1 MDRFTR
7 VITSRTDITIGNISG
22 APIFAPIEALF
33 LFAPGTTM
41 VLNATGE
48 TEGVPSIDLSDWVVD
63 RRLGV
68 GESVTFEVIFSYE
81 FGTPFSYEIE
91 VRGVVTT
98 SEASVPSEP
107 VPSPGS
113 SGCC

>member
-1 MDRFTR
+1 M
-7 VITSRTDITIGNISG
+7 
-22 APIFAPIEALF
+22 
-33 LFAPGTTM
+33 
-41 VLNATGE
+41 
-48 TEGVPSIDLSDWVVD
+48 D

-107 VPSPGS
+107 VPEPGQFWMLLTGMALLVWAS
-113 SGCC
+113 HRRLRRATRA